1 MKRSASCIAVVV
13 LMAAAPLAAQQ
24 SLGDVAGSIRLNH
37 PSGEPI
43 VIDHNT
49 VKSAGRPTAVRTDVA
64 FFRGT
69 VDDCLTETRALYGL
83 VMEARGGTSFYR
95 DEWRSRVAEVGLR
108 LDGAREGLAMVQT
121 GGRYPEVYA
130 TAEQGSDAAG
140 AALEI
145 MRSAIA
151 DDRPVFSEATT
162 LSMEAIRLFEDAQTA
177 IGVASR
183 ADAVEAT
190 PGLINPI
197 DADRD
202 MTALCG
208 GRYLESSSG
217 FEGCVAEQ
225 RSALEA
231 LTARSAPAVGLAAV
245 DFNMIRNSCRAEWPG
260 NYVNQNQCEQRRI
273 AARKS
278 L

>member
-1 MKRSASCIAVVV
+1 MNRSAWLIGVVV
-13 LMAAAPLAAQQ
+13 LMAAVPLAAQQ
-24 SLGDVAGSIRLNH
+24 SLGDVAGSIKLNR
-37 PSGEPI
+37 PDGEPI
-43 VIDHNT
+43 VIDHNN
-49 VKSAGRPTAVRTDVA
+49 VRSVGRPAAKTDVA

-83 VMEARGGTSFYR
+83 VMEARDGTSFYR
-95 DEWRSRVAEVGLR
+95 DEWRSRFAEIGLR
-108 LDGAREGLAMVQT
+108 LDGARDELAMVQT
-121 GGRYPEVYA
+121 DGRFPEAYE
-130 TAEQGSDAAG
+130 TAERGSDTAG

-145 MRSAIA
+145 MRGAIA
-151 DDRPVFSEATT
+151 GDRPVFSEAGT

-183 ADAVEAT
+183 ADAVEEP

-202 MTALCG
+202 ISALCG
-208 GRYLESSSG
+208 GRHGENSSG

-225 RSALEA
+225 KSALEG
-231 LTARSAPAVGLAAV
+231 LTARSAPAVGLTAV
-245 DFNMIRNSCRAEWPG
+245 DFNIIRNNCRAEWPG
-260 NYVNQNQCEQRRI
+260 NYVNQNQCEQRRM
-273 AARKS
+273 AAKTS